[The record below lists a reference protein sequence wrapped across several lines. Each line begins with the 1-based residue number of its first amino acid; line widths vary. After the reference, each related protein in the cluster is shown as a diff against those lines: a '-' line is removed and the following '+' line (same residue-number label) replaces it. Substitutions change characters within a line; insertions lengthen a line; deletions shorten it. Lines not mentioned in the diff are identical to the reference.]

1 MGAAI
6 SCFAGAQAIQIPRS
20 RFAPVKKTDDLLA
33 LRSDAYRLTED
44 FRIELIP
51 ERNGVPPLVKLDD
64 MYKFV
69 DRMETLIPRGPPS
82 LKDCVSLK
90 IEGPM
95 EFDPGAVIQGKVVFR
110 NRFCPFTSGTKVIAP
125 RVYRNEIVP
134 SYMPLALLKQ
144 VQGLNVAFL
153 SGSYDSVAFKH
164 QWGRGLFTGSHYTQ
178 AAIER
183 LEKEARQLFMRGQ
196 RVDILLT
203 SEWPD
208 RLWSPEK
215 RKWQMTMVDSEC
227 SSPAVS
233 RLVARLRP
241 QYHIFGKG
249 DRPDIPVET
258 HCPSFWRVG
267 SKLGASAWMS
277 QEEVMARSR
286 KKQINRH
293 WHFHPMAVRRN
304 RPVEELTCYA
314 VFEGHHTALGL
325 ATVRLPS
332 EDEEELKRWWQALQ
346 VRAFG
351 QYDLSAIIDVDEVE
365 LVPSSKRAKVE
376 PSSKMELDGVAEEVD
391 IGKRQHV
398 K

>member
-249 DRPDIPVET
+249 DR
-258 HCPSFWRVG
+258 
-267 SKLGASAWMS
+267 
-277 QEEVMARSR
+277 
-286 KKQINRH
+286 
-293 WHFHPMAVRRN
+293 
-304 RPVEELTCYA
+304 YA